1 MIYVRDRHNSPVIDA
16 PFPMSNVSGDANTT
30 LPVAPLRTPNAIPLP
45 RSAEAELISTLPSG
59 TRLAPDSANPGP
71 YSDCQWL
78 PARVPGHYLSLHA
91 PLLFE
96 IANACENPNAPP
108 GSWASRRSIRLR
120 TFTKSYF
127 TTLYRATKT
136 YLAELTRLDA
146 DIVEDEGELLVLEA
160 SFPDFVTTYVLPED
174 PPSPLGSPPHG
185 S

>member
-1 MIYVRDRHNSPVIDA
+1 MRHATDPANS
-16 PFPMSNVSGDANTT
+16 
-30 LPVAPLRTPNAIPLP
+30 
-45 RSAEAELISTLPSG
+45 
-59 TRLAPDSANPGP
+59 GP

-78 PARVPGHYLSLHA
+78 PTRVPGHYLSLHA

-96 IANACENPNAPP
+96 IANACENPNAAPD
-108 GSWASRRSIRLR
+108 SWASRRSIRLR

-127 TTLYRATKT
+127 TTFYRATKT
-136 YLAELTRLDA
+136 YLAELTRLNA

-174 PPSPLGSPPHG
+174 PPSPLDSPPHG